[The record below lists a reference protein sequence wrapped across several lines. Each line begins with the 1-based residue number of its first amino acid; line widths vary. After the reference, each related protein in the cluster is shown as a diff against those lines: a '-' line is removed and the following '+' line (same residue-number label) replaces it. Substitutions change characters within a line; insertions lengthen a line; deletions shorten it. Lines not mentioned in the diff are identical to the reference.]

1 MTEKKRRLA
10 GWVREAAPVAVTLGL
25 VLMVR
30 TVAAEPFTVPTPSMV
45 PTILVGDEV
54 VTSKFAYG
62 WGKYSL
68 PIGSV
73 PGLEGRIMD
82 RLPERGDV
90 IVFRLPRDTSIT
102 YVKRVIGLPGDHI
115 ALRGGELYINGTKVP
130 RREDGTATSD
140 YHGMQ
145 RAFTRY
151 VESLPDGREHVIQ
164 KLPGHNPLDEI
175 AELTVPPKRYFMMG
189 DNRDDSLD
197 SRVAASQGGV
207 GFVPE
212 ENLIGR
218 ADVVLFSRDYK
229 VAWWDVAHWG
239 AAFRGDRALSWV
251 E

>member
-1 MTEKKRRLA
+1 
-10 GWVREAAPVAVTLGL
+10 
-25 VLMVR
+25 
-30 TVAAEPFTVPTPSMV
+30 
-45 PTILVGDEV
+45 
-54 VTSKFAYG
+54 
-62 WGKYSL
+62 
-68 PIGSV
+68 
-73 PGLEGRIMD
+73 MD

-102 YVKRVIGLPGDHI
+102 YVKRVIGLPGDRI
-115 ALRGGELYINGTKVP
+115 RLSGGELYINGAKVP

-175 AELTVPPKRYFMMG
+175 AELTVPPKHYFMMG